1 MRTRDAEF
9 EATGWEISACQ
20 PCGSDDAFGK
30 KEAGRGH
37 GNTAFSVKI
46 TFTRILGKSGFA

>member
-9 EATGWEISACQ
+9 ETTGWEISACQ
-20 PCGSDDAFGK
+20 PCGNDDAFGK
-30 KEAGRGH
+30 TEAGRGH